1 MRSNIIQE
9 MLDKIT
15 DEEKEQFQKET
26 EAFLKREQELR
37 DKGHRYG
44 TDTSYSLIQLN
55 EVGHFPIGI
64 TTLGC
69 EESFIFSSARKAN
82 KAWKSRTLGYEGYFY
97 SLEDFRKEKQWYEN
111 KMDVK
116 LKVYWLWNKD
126 IGKN

>member
-9 MLDKIT
+9 MLSKIT
-15 DEEKEQFQKET
+15 DEEREEHRRIT

-37 DKGHRYG
+37 DKGHKYG
-44 TDTSYSLIQLN
+44 TNTSYSLVELKSN
-55 EVGHFPIGI
+55 GHFPIGI

-69 EESFIFSSARKAN
+69 EETFIFSSERKAN

-97 SLEDFRKEKQWYEN
+97 SLEDFRKEKKWYEN

-116 LKVYWLWNKD
+116 IKVYWLWK
-126 IGKN
+126 K